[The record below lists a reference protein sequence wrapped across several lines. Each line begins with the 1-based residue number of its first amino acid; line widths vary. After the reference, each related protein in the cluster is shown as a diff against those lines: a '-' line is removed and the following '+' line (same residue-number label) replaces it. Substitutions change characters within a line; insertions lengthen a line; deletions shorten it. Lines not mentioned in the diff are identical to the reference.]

1 MEEDKE
7 NMPRTFSM
15 HEVAKH
21 NTLDDC
27 WVVINGSVYD
37 MTDFLK
43 DHPGGSKVVMIYAG
57 KDATGD
63 FSMLHKPSIIR
74 KYGRTLLVGK
84 LA

>member
-1 MEEDKE
+1 VEEDKE
-7 NMPRTFSM
+7 NMSRTFSM
-15 HEVAKH
+15 HEVAQH

-27 WVVINGSVYD
+27 WVVVNSSVYD

-63 FSMLHKPSIIR
+63 FSMLHKPSSIR